1 MNDSI
6 RVIRRPQRARPPTT
20 RTAAAVIATAGLAL
34 LAAACAS
41 PSSTGSGGSPGA
53 EAAAT
58 VQPTNYQKALAYSGC
73 MRSHGVSNFPNP
85 DSSGNLPAS
94 AKQIA
99 ASTPRSSAAQTAC
112 QHLLPNS
119 SQSSQGKPPPPSNA
133 PGQPSQGK
141 PAPPGNGQ
149 SQPSQGKPTP
159 GGGQ

>member
-1 MNDSI
+1 MNDCI
-6 RVIRRPQRARPPTT
+6 HVVRRPQRARPPTA
-20 RTAAAVIATAGLAL
+20 RTAAAVAATAGLAL

-41 PSSTGSGGSPGA
+41 PSATGAGGSPSA
-53 EAAAT
+53 AAAAT
-58 VQPTNYQKALAYSGC
+58 VQPANYQKALAYSGC
-73 MRSHGVSNFPNP
+73 MRSHGVSSFPNP
-85 DSSGNLPAS
+85 DRSGNLPAS

-99 ASTPRSSAAQTAC
+99 ASNAAAQTAC

-119 SQSSQGKPPPPSNA
+119 SQPSQGKPAPPSNA

-149 SQPSQGKPTP
+149 SQPSQGKPAP